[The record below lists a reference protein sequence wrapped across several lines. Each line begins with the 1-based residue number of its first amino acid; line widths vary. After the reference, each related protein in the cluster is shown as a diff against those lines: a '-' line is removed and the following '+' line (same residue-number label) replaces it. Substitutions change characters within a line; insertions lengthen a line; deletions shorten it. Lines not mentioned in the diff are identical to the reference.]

1 MAQETKT
8 IGAQPVQDAT
18 PQSNQQS
25 IRPCPQDCRMCPMPQ
40 QIFCATKMLFDLSR
54 SQQVLRD
61 QVSELTKEVG
71 ILRDQMKPKD
81 DDGQLS
87 IPFIEQK

>member
-1 MAQETKT
+1 MAQEMKNT
-8 IGAQPVQDAT
+8 GGQPMQGAT

-40 QIFCATKMLFDLSR
+40 QVFCATKMLFDLSR

-61 QVSELTKEVG
+61 QMSELSKEVG
-71 ILRDQMKPKD
+71 ILRDQMKPND

-87 IPFIEQK
+87 IPFAG